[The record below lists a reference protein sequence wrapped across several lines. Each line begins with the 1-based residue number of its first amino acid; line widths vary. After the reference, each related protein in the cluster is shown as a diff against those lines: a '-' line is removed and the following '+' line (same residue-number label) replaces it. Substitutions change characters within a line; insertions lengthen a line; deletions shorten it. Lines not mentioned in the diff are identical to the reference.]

1 MLHREPL
8 ELKPDKITGFRTK
21 PIGVKLSK
29 MRRLFLA
36 FFIAVLAVAG
46 IGVKAQAN
54 TRFLLVQ
61 NGSSDCGPATLATL
75 LRFYLDVD
83 ATEGEISRLAGLKE
97 TSGTTLLGLEE
108 AAKAKNCLAD
118 SFLMSFPVLQKQL
131 ESYPAPLLVR
141 ILLPEP
147 HFVLVLAVK
156 NDLVYLADPA
166 SGNLVL
172 PAKVF
177 LKRWLVTE
185 PKQSS
190 AEIQKSANEE
200 SKGFVFMVATP
211 TLHTNS
217 THQAQIIRE
226 LDRQM
231 ENLDSLRWSRFSPR
245 N

>member
-1 MLHREPL
+1 M
-8 ELKPDKITGFRTK
+8 K
-21 PIGVKLSK
+21 
-29 MRRLFLA
+29 RLFLA
-36 FFIAVLAVAG
+36 FFIAVLAIAG
-46 IGVKAQAN
+46 VGATAQAN

-83 ATEGEISRLAGLKE
+83 TNEGEIARLSSLDKN
-97 TSGTTLLGLEE
+97 SGTTLLGLEE

-118 SFLMSFPVLQKQL
+118 SFLMSYPVLQKQL
-131 ESYPAPLLVR
+131 ESYSAPLLVR
-141 ILLPEP
+141 ILLPQP

-172 PAKVF
+172 PANVF
-177 LKRWLVTE
+177 LQRWLVTE
-185 PKQSS
+185 PKQSGTG
-190 AEIQKSANEE
+190 AKKSEDEA

-226 LDRQM
+226 LDRQI

>member
-1 MLHREPL
+1 
-8 ELKPDKITGFRTK
+8 
-21 PIGVKLSK
+21 
-29 MRRLFLA
+29 MRRFFLA
-36 FFIAVLAVAG
+36 FFIAVLA
-46 IGVKAQAN
+46 ITGVGATAQAN

-75 LRFYLDVD
+75 LRFYLDVET
-83 ATEGEISRLAGLKE
+83 TEGEISRLSGLNA
-97 TSGTTLLGLEE
+97 TSGTTLLGLEA

-131 ESYPAPLLVR
+131 ESYSAPLLVR
-141 ILLPEP
+141 ILLPQP

-156 NDLVYLADPA
+156 NNLVYLADPA

-172 PAKVF
+172 PANVF
-177 LKRWLVTE
+177 LQRWLVTE
-185 PKQSS
+185 PIQSGTGVK
-190 AEIQKSANEE
+190 KSEDEA

-217 THQAQIIRE
+217 IHQAQIIRE

-231 ENLDSLRWSRFSPR
+231 ENLDSLRWSRFTPR